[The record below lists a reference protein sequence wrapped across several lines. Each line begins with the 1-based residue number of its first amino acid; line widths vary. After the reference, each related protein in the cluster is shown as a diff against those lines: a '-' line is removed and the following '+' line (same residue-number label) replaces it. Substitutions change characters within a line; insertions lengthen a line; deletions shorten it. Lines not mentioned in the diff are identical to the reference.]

1 MDDLFSQA
9 IARIGAQFPL
19 SPVELPEELRETR
32 FPLGLLEMQCY
43 NWRAPG
49 IRKLYAMRLK
59 IKVPALD
66 ILGMAIYPEPDFDL
80 PIFCFD
86 LSCAKKKI
94 VTYINAIP
102 LLQDDDAFRKKYID
116 PFTPARDAYAAFPPQ
131 KMPEWML
138 RYKTSCTIYSMPDR
152 SRVEEIKAC
161 VLDYLAV
168 YLGIAG
174 TAVKIVDAA
183 YRSRIEQE
191 QNVYINELLTKD
203 NSQKMLA
210 KILGAQKTR
219 RIFHEVLV

>member
-1 MDDLFSQA
+1 MDELFSIVLA
-9 IARIGAQFPL
+9 KIKEKFKLTPA
-19 SPVELPEELRETR
+19 ELPDELKETR

-43 NWRAPG
+43 NWKAAG

-59 IKVPALD
+59 IKVPFLD
-66 ILGMAIYPEPDFDL
+66 ILGMAIYPEPDVDV

-102 LLQDDDAFRKKYID
+102 LLQDETFRKKYLD
-116 PFTPARDAYAAFPPQ
+116 PFKPVRDKYGTFPPQ

-138 RYKTSCTIYSMPDR
+138 RYTSPYTIYSMPDR
-152 SRVEEIKAC
+152 DRVLEIKNC
-161 VLDYLAV
+161 VLDYAAV
-168 YLGIAG
+168 YVDIIA
-174 TAVKIVDAA
+174 AA
-183 YRSRIEQE
+183 RTTDDTQYRARIEQA
-191 QNVYINELLTKD
+191 QKSYITDLLTKD